1 MVARARFWCAIN
13 AYALL
18 LDVFGFLAVVWAL
31 WTFGTWPILAVLT
44 GALAAYLIYA
54 GICVHLSYAE
64 KVRIFQ
70 VLIRRNRSV
79 FRRES
84 FRDFM
89 AVPCHRLV
97 VRMVLRRLGCSSEF
111 AVLKRMYYR
120 YPWEKRLPQATVL
133 RVFKNNQEGVRW
145 LLQQQNNPT

>member
-1 MVARARFWCAIN
+1 MIN

-18 LDVFGFLAVVWAL
+18 LDVFGFLVAVWVLSA
-31 WTFGTWPILAVLT
+31 FRTWPILAVLAGT
-44 GALAAYLIYA
+44 LAAYLIYA
-54 GICVHLSYAE
+54 GICIHLSYGE

-70 VLIRRNRSV
+70 ILIRRNRNV

-97 VRMVLRRLGCSSEF
+97 VRMALHRLGCSSEF

-120 YPWEKRLPQATVL
+120 YPWEKRLSQATVL
-133 RVFKNNQEGVRW
+133 RVFKNAQEGEKW
-145 LLQQQNNPT
+145 LLQQQSNPI